1 MWGDSWPSVLDS
13 SSFLNQAPSHFGG
26 QKINQVLSAAAS
38 SVIPGWSFLPFQVY
52 ANSIFPDTVGKA
64 YADKFDLNA
73 AINAW
78 LQASATYGQQQGF
91 TVTVK

>member
-1 MWGDSWPSVLDS
+1 
-13 SSFLNQAPSHFGG
+13 
-26 QKINQVLSAAAS
+26 
-38 SVIPGWSFLPFQVY
+38 
-52 ANSIFPDTVGKA
+52 VGKA
-64 YADKFDLNA
+64 YADKSDLNA